1 MENEILVRL
10 KEPIAFFWNPQERL
24 FWLYLVSALA
34 FAVWVFLRQPRRRH
48 RIRDFLHYCFPRKV
62 FLSPSARLD
71 FRYFI
76 VNRWVFGF
84 LFAPCFAG
92 LGRVTEATVRRGLD
106 QFFPGLAGR
115 VDPDFPWIACY
126 TFANVL
132 AVDFALFWAHWLQ
145 HRNRFLWEFHKVHHS
160 ATVLH
165 PITVY
170 RMHPVDDLLA
180 LALSTIA
187 SATVYAGFDWI
198 VASPL
203 QAITFAGVNLL
214 TFLFY
219 LLGYNLRHSHIW
231 LSYGPFWSLIFISP
245 AQHQIHHSSLPRHR
259 DRNLGF
265 LFAFW
270 DLIAGTLYVPE
281 RRERFPMGLSGG
293 ESDAY
298 RSLASLYFRPFARA
312 LEQARLVT
320 GLAIFLLVFLAA
332 QGLTHHWPAAPPS
345 VFLEDLTTT
354 EVAELLQR
362 GYRTVLVPTA
372 GIEQNGPHLVLG
384 KHHRIVRH
392 AAERIAR
399 ELGSTLVAP
408 VLDYVPEGN
417 IDPPDGHMR
426 FPGTLTVPEEVFEEV
441 LEAAAR
447 SLAAHGFKT
456 IALLGDSGGNQLG
469 QARVAERLGREWQG
483 RGVRVLQVSDY
494 YAGNGQLEWLREHGW
509 DSARIGTHGGVRD
522 TSELLYVDPTAVRG
536 TYLKVADPPQPGVSG
551 EYWRAS
557 VSLGEV
563 FLRLKIRAAV
573 TQIRSLAGDRLL
585 LREPD

>member
-10 KEPIAFFWNPQERL
+10 GEPIAFLWNPGERI

-34 FAVWVFLRQPRRRH
+34 LAAWVFRRRPGRRR
-48 RIRDFLHYCFPRKV
+48 RIRDFLRYCFPRKV
-62 FLSPSARLD
+62 LLSPSARLD
-71 FRYFI
+71 YRFFI

-92 LGRVTEATVRRGLD
+92 LGRATTATVRKDLENL
-106 QFFPGLAGR
+106 FPDLADR
-115 VDPDFPWIACY
+115 VEPGFAWVAFY

-132 AVDFALFWAHWLQ
+132 AVDLALFLAHWLQ
-145 HRNRFLWEFHKVHHS
+145 HRNRFLWEFHKIHHS

-165 PITVY
+165 PVTVY

-198 VASPL
+198 ATTPL
-203 QAITFAGVNLL
+203 HAITFAGVNLL

-219 LLGYNLRHSHIW
+219 LLGYNLRHSHVW
-231 LSYGPFWSLIFISP
+231 LSYGRFWSRVFISP
-245 AQHQIHHSSLPRHR
+245 AQHQIHHSCLPRHR

-265 LFAFW
+265 LFALW
-270 DLIAGTLYVPE
+270 DLAAGTLYVPE

-298 RSLASLYFRPFARA
+298 RSLASLYFRPFARG
-312 LEQARLVT
+312 LEQARWVT
-320 GLAIFLLVFLAA
+320 GLTIFLLTFLAA
-332 QGLTHHWPAAPPS
+332 RGLAHYRPAAPSS

-362 GYRTVLVPTA
+362 EYRTVLVPTA
-372 GIEQNGPHLVLG
+372 GTEQNGPHLALG
-384 KHHRIVRH
+384 KHHRIVRY

-399 ELGSTLVAP
+399 ELGNTLVAP

-417 IDPPDGHMR
+417 VYPPDGHMR
-426 FPGTLTVPEEVFEEV
+426 FPGTLTVPEAVFEGV

-447 SLAAHGFKT
+447 SLAAHGFTT
-456 IALLGDSGGNQLG
+456 IAFLGDSGGNQPG
-469 QARVAERLGREWQG
+469 QARVAERLGREWQA
-483 RGVRVLQVSDY
+483 RGLRVLQVSDY
-494 YAGNGQLEWLREHGW
+494 YAGNGQLDWLREHGW
-509 DSARIGTHGGVRD
+509 DVAQIGTHGGIRD
-522 TSELLYVDPTAVRG
+522 TSELLYVDPAAVRSA
-536 TYLKVADPPQPGVSG
+536 YLEAVNPPLAGVSG

-557 VSLGEV
+557 ASLGEV
-563 FLRLKIRAAV
+563 LLRLKIRAAV
-573 TQIRSLAGDRLL
+573 TQIRRLAGDRFPLT
-585 LREPD
+585 EPD